1 MRLTL
6 LITAL
11 CVGCCSPA
19 VEQIDHYS
27 DGSWR
32 RAMIVNGQLHGWE
45 ITEVPDQCQ
54 LWTHWDHDQIV
65 ESLQIQCHGGD
76 IATRYETTD
85 YYIEMEVTNGR
96 MRPSEQSRRVIRRA
110 VAEAKRRGVKMPSS
124 RIIAREML

>member
-32 RAMIVNGQLHGWE
+32 RVMIANGQFHGWE
-45 ITEVPDQCQ
+45 IAEVPGECQ
-54 LWTHWDHDQIV
+54 LWTHWEHGQIV
-65 ESLQIQCHGGD
+65 ESLQIQCNCEE
-76 IATRYETTD
+76 ITTRYETVN
-85 YYIEMEVTNGR
+85 YHIEREITKGR
-96 MRPSEQSRRVIRRA
+96 LRPSKQSRRVIRRA
-110 VAEAKRRGVKMPSS
+110 VDEAKRRGVTMPKST
-124 RIIAREML
+124 IIAREML